1 MKKAIAIHIFGTF
14 IYLGCFLYITDGVKV
29 GVMGRTLNILLL
41 MFTNLII
48 TAFCDINRL
57 YKNK

>member
-1 MKKAIAIHIFGTF
+1 MKKAIAIHIIGTF

-29 GVMGRTLNILLL
+29 GVMGRTLNILLV

-48 TAFCDINRL
+48 AAFCDLNYL
-57 YKNK
+57 YKKK